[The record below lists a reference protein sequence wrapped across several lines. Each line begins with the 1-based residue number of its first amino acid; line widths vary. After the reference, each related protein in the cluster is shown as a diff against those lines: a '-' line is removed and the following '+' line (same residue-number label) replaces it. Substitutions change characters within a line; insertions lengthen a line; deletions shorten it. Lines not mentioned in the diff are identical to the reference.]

1 MLAAPVFVV
10 AMGHC
15 LQCSV
20 WPPHVLI
27 NKTRTQW
34 MEDIFVWMQIF
45 VHLML
50 VQLKVFVAID
60 HGMAGIH

>member
-1 MLAAPVFVV
+1 
-10 AMGHC
+10 
-15 LQCSV
+15 
-20 WPPHVLI
+20 
-27 NKTRTQW
+27 
-34 MEDIFVWMQIF
+34 MEDIFVWMMQIF